1 MFKTYPIS
9 EPVACAP
16 ATQDEFLLQLKLIVS
31 EYAGCEH
38 TPEVIESLMVELR
51 QAFRVCYEAGRI
63 DTIPQI
69 YIDVEPFTRQVRVTT
84 SQFTW
89 KDAE

>member
-1 MFKTYPIS
+1 MFKTYPIP
-9 EPVACAP
+9 ELVAYVP
-16 ATQDEFLLQLKLIVS
+16 ATQDSFLLQLKLIVS
-31 EYAGCEH
+31 TYVGCEH
-38 TPEVIESLMVELR
+38 TKDVIESLMVELR

-84 SQFTW
+84 SKFTW